1 MEEIVIST
9 LMQFF
14 NQVITYSSL
23 LLSSLIVIVIG
34 FLVGKILSRI
44 VEEILERKRIEN
56 YLFGK
61 KIIGISS
68 IFSFLV
74 ALSIYLIFIKVG
86 IDILGIS
93 YISSVLE
100 TFINFIGRLMLF
112 LVSLFL
118 GLAISIFIKKKIEE
132 SEVEFKP
139 IISRIVFY
147 VSVYIVLVMSLPIL
161 GMDTTILSLLF
172 LLIVSAVILPFSIAL
187 SFILK
192 DELKPIVKEYLRK
205 RKIKGKKK

>member
-14 NQVITYSSL
+14 SQVITYSSL

-44 VEEILERKRIEN
+44 VEEILERKKIEN

>member
-14 NQVITYSSL
+14 SQVITYSSL